1 MKALR
6 SCIASMYPV
15 TCFLLLLLAAVASY
29 NLRAFPMPLF
39 AAIAACALLDLA
51 VKKLFLKREPRFPSS
66 AVITGI
72 IIGSIAPFDSP
83 LHVVIAASVVA
94 IASKYLLRIKG
105 RHVFNPATL
114 GLLVALSLFR
124 LGDVW
129 WAAAGI
135 SFSGFAIPLTLILI
149 IASYM
154 AGKLKVAIPFLIIAA
169 VLYAAT
175 EFANAPLTAAGM
187 LSFFASMPYYFAFIM
202 LSEPKTSPNTP
213 LEQIAFGVAVA
224 ILVFALGYSHVKYAF
239 FTALLAANLAY
250 SVYRSSAFKGQALG
264 RDNIKRGRHSLLIK

>member
-1 MKALR
+1 MKGLPKLPEHFK
-6 SCIASMYPV
+6 SMYVV
-15 TCFLLLLLAAVASY
+15 TAALLLLLAVVASY
-29 NLRAFPMPLF
+29 NLRAFPASLV

-51 VKKLFLKREPRFPSS
+51 IRKLFLKRELRFPSS

-72 IIGSIAPFDSP
+72 IIDSIAPLNAP
-83 LHVVIAASVVA
+83 VIAILAAAAVA
-94 IASKYLLRIKG
+94 IVSKYLLRIKG

-129 WAAAGI
+129 WAA
-135 SFSGFAIPLTLILI
+135 SGFNFAGFAVPVTFLLV
-149 IASYM
+149 IACYM

-175 EFANAPLTAAGM
+175 EFANVPLTAAGM

-202 LSEPKTSPNTP
+202 LSEPRTSPNLP
-213 LEQIAFGVAVA
+213 REQVVFGVAVA
-224 ILVFALGYSHVKYAF
+224 LLVFALDFSHVKYSF
-239 FTALLAANLAY
+239 LIALLAGNLAY
-250 SVYRSSAFKGQALG
+250 SAYRGL
-264 RDNIKRGRHSLLIK
+264 